1 MCEPT
6 TIMMGI
12 SLAISAGMAVAQG
25 HQQNKMQQANAR
37 IARQEAQQAEAIGAI
52 EATRVRD
59 RMRQQIGLQTAQL
72 AARGAQLDSLTSL
85 QLAGEAGEEAF
96 LEEQA
101 SRVGTQSAA
110 NRLRQ
115 EGKMAEARGRLA
127 LAGGVATGASQLLQ
141 GGASMFG
148 GGIGGGG
155 GGGAT
160 RAASSLA
167 KVA

>member
-6 TIMMGI
+6 TIIMGI
-12 SLAISAGMAVAQG
+12 GLALSAATAVAG
-25 HQQNKMQQANAR
+25 GVQQNRMQQANAR
-37 IARQEAQQAEAIGAI
+37 IARQEAQQRESIGAI
-52 EATRVRD
+52 EATRVRE

-85 QLAGEAGEEAF
+85 QLAGDAGEEAF
-96 LEEQA
+96 LDEQA
-101 SRVGTQSAA
+101 SRVGTQSAS

-115 EGKMAEARGRLA
+115 EAQMSEARGRLA
-127 LAGGVATGASQLLQ
+127 LAGGIATGASQLLQ

-148 GGIGGGG
+148 GGGGG
-155 GGGAT
+155 T
-160 RAASSLA
+160 RGASSLA